1 MSYAPPAKDRGLYLL
16 VGKEE
21 FLKNEFVRELR
32 ASLFPKGAGADL
44 NGTEFYAGE
53 KPVSFLF
60 EFLQTMPFLSEKRLA
75 VVSGVDDFEDE
86 EWQAMERFCEN
97 FPSWAA
103 LVLLSDGA
111 SAKKSSFPQSLTDI
125 GKMVTCYP
133 PFDRDLPGWIEGRAR
148 RSGITVDRDAVPVLV
163 ERAGRDTAALAS
175 SLESLALFVNPAKRV
190 SRADVEKLLGKS
202 VQADVFELVD
212 RVLERDT
219 AAAASMTASL
229 LEEGTRGFEVVAVLA
244 GQFERLRRARRLLDR
259 GLSPRDVGVEMK
271 VHSFFLDKFMR
282 QAAKASAER
291 LRDATARL
299 LACDESIKTGKA
311 GDRIALERLVLELC
325 L

>member
-1 MSYAPPAKDRGLYLL
+1 MSGLYLL

-21 FLKNEFVRELR
+21 FLKNEFVRDLR
-32 ASLFPKGAGADL
+32 GSLFPNGTGADL
-44 NGTEFYAGE
+44 NGVEFRAGE
-53 KPVSFLF
+53 KPLSFLF

-75 VVSGVDDFEDE
+75 IVSGVDDFEDE
-86 EWQAMERFCEN
+86 EWDAVTRFSEH
-97 FPSWAA
+97 FPPSAV
-103 LVLLSDGA
+103 LVLISDGA
-111 SAKKSSFPQSLTDI
+111 SAKKNSFPHRLIEI
-125 GKMVTCYP
+125 GKLVTCYT
-133 PFDRDLPGWIEGRAR
+133 PFDRDFPAWIEGRAR
-148 RSGITVDRDAVPVLV
+148 RSGITVDRDAIPVLV

-175 SLESLALFVNPAKRV
+175 SLESLALFVHPLKRV
-190 SRADVEKLLGKS
+190 TRTDVEKLLGRS

-212 RVLERDT
+212 CVLERD
-219 AAAASMTASL
+219 AAAASAMTAAL

-259 GLSPRDVGVEMK
+259 GLSPRDVGAEMK
-271 VHSFFLDKFMR
+271 INSFFLDKFMR
-282 QAAKASAER
+282 QAARVSAER

-299 LACDESIKTGKA
+299 LVCDESIKTGKA